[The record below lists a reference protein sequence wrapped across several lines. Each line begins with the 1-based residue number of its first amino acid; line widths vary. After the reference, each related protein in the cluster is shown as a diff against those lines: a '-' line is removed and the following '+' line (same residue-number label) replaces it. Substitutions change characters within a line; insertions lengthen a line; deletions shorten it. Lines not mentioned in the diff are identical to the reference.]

1 VASTRLAGEP
11 DIGAEPIDQPRTA
24 TARMLPTQSDDI
36 ANEERE
42 HRLVV

>member
-1 VASTRLAGEP
+1 VASAGLAGQP
-11 DIGAEPIDQPRTA
+11 DIGAETIHPPRTA
-24 TARMLPTQSDDI
+24 AARMLPTQSEDV

>member
-1 VASTRLAGEP
+1 VASAGLAGQA
-11 DIGAEPIDQPRTA
+11 DIGAEAIDPPRTA
-24 TARMLPTQSDDI
+24 AAGMLPTQSDDI